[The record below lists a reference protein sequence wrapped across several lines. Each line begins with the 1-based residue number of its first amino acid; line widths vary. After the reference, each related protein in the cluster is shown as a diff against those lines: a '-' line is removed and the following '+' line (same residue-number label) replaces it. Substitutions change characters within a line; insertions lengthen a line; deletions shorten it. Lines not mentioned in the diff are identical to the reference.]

1 MVQWLYSYE
10 DIRPAPYCSVPVPTE
25 VFVFGEDLYP
35 HVRARSRVELVRH
48 KSDST
53 VVALNLRSS
62 RFYMLSSFVSVVFNF
77 RVNDS
82 LCNSQKILIRTGNLL
97 C

>member
-1 MVQWLYSYE
+1 MK
-10 DIRPAPYCSVPVPTE
+10 
-25 VFVFGEDLYP
+25 
-35 HVRARSRVELVRH
+35 ARSRVELVRH

-62 RFYMLSSFVSVVFNF
+62 RFYMLSSFEKVVSTV
-77 RVNDS
+77 RVNVERER
-82 LCNSQKILIRTGNLL
+82 NSQKILIRTGNSL

>member
-1 MVQWLYSYE
+1 M
-10 DIRPAPYCSVPVPTE
+10 
-25 VFVFGEDLYP
+25 FGEDLYP

-62 RFYMLSSFVSVVFNF
+62 RFYMLSSFEKVVSTV
-77 RVNDS
+77 RVIV
-82 LCNSQKILIRTGNLL
+82 LCATARKY
-97 C
+97 

>member
-1 MVQWLYSYE
+1 MKAS
-10 DIRPAPYCSVPVPTE
+10 
-25 VFVFGEDLYP
+25 
-35 HVRARSRVELVRH
+35 SRVELVRH

-62 RFYMLSSFVSVVFNF
+62 RFYMLSSFEKVVSTV
-77 RVNDS
+77 RVNVS
-82 LCNSQKILIRTGNLL
+82 LCNSQKILIRTGNSL

>member
-1 MVQWLYSYE
+1 MKAS
-10 DIRPAPYCSVPVPTE
+10 
-25 VFVFGEDLYP
+25 
-35 HVRARSRVELVRH
+35 SRVELVRH

-62 RFYMLSSFVSVVFNF
+62 RFYMLSSFEKVVSTVPVK
-77 RVNDS
+77 VS
-82 LCNSQKILIRTGNLL
+82 LCNSQKILIRMGNSL